1 MLLKPEA
8 FLCIHH
14 FSPNIRTATEM
25 PDFKNS
31 IAELNK
37 LKTKQKI
44 RILKLEEEE

>member
-1 MLLKPEA
+1 
-8 FLCIHH
+8 
-14 FSPNIRTATEM
+14 M

-44 RILKLEEEE
+44 RILKLEEEEWT